1 MLLKKLIER
10 IKNSIYYS
18 EPTQQD
24 IVGIDISHGYVRAIQ
39 LTKIQSQW
47 SLTKLATKTINRS
60 NQDQATV
67 EKEIL
72 RLLKNIKLE
81 QKFDTNNA
89 AISLPVNSAIVQV
102 IQIPYLD
109 DVELNVAVEN
119 GSLWESS
126 INIPGDLSEYSIF
139 WQVVKRNQEKNEL
152 SILFVASRIDEIE
165 RYCDLVRQAGFD
177 PLIIDVRCFA
187 LRNILKT
194 YIDSEASKLVVFLE
208 ISGEENYIVFVY
220 DNLPFIY
227 DIFVM
232 DLDADALSEGG
243 ELLTPDVF
251 RRIGSQIRSS
261 VGSFIKQSGAPG
273 IEKINFISSL
283 PNLDLIFNGLKHE
296 IVEFKLEAFNPLSQI
311 QVPAHL
317 ASRVESEKNISSLTV
332 AAGLATRRLDIFGY
346 FKFVTAVANINLLPN
361 RQEII
366 KQEEDKVTTS
376 SKISKVALFTTALM
390 LLFIVTYNYLL
401 LSFPSKAEID
411 ALQSKSLLVE
421 AEVAKLRTGYVSY
434 RHWVDQINKQ
444 NEKVLNISFLQQ
456 LPNGLY
462 VTDMTQK
469 RKDLSEISVKAADP
483 VLVSQS
489 INLMSKQF
497 KNVKL
502 LAVEANQ
509 EDLYQLSKITYRVE

>member
-10 IKNSIYYS
+10 IKKSIYYS

-24 IVGIDISHGYVRAIQ
+24 IVGIDFSHGYVRAIQ
-39 LTKIQSQW
+39 LTKNQDQW
-47 SLTKLATKTINRS
+47 SLAKLATKTINRS
-60 NQDQATV
+60 NQDKAAV
-67 EKEIL
+67 EQEIL

-81 QKFDTNNA
+81 QKFDTSNA

-109 DVELNVAVEN
+109 DEELNVAVEN

-139 WQVVKRNQEKNEL
+139 WQVVKRNHEKNEL

-165 RYCDLVRQAGFD
+165 RYCDLVKQAGFD

-194 YIDSEASKLVVFLE
+194 YMETEASELVVFLE

-232 DLDADALSEGG
+232 DLDADALAEGG
-243 ELLTPDVF
+243 ELLTADVF
-251 RRIGSQIRSS
+251 KRIGSQIRSS
-261 VGSFIKQSGAPG
+261 VGSFMKQSGAPG
-273 IEKINFISSL
+273 LETINIVSSL
-283 PNLDLIFNGLKHE
+283 TNFDRIFNGLKE
-296 IVEFKLEAFNPLSQI
+296 EVVEFKLTALNPLSNIQI
-311 QVPAHL
+311 PAQL
-317 ASRVESEKNISSLTV
+317 AARVESEKNICSLTV

-366 KQEEDKVTTS
+366 KQEEGKVTTS
-376 SKISKVALFTTALM
+376 SKISKVALISSALM
-390 LLFIVTYNYLL
+390 LVLIVAYNYLL

-411 ALQSKSLLVE
+411 ALQSKSSAVE
-421 AEVAKLRTGYVSY
+421 AEVTKLRANYVSY
-434 RHWVDQINKQ
+434 RHWVDKVNKQ
-444 NEKVLNISFLQQ
+444 NEKVLDISYLQR

-462 VTDMTQK
+462 VTEMTQQ

-483 VLVSQS
+483 SLISLTM
-489 INLMSKQF
+489 NLMSKQF
-497 KNVKL
+497 KSVKL
-502 LAVEANQ
+502 LAVETNQ